1 MSSILPH
8 RRGGDAELKSE
19 EITIEELVDILS
31 SLENLAKGRY
41 YSINSEVDDDE
52 FLGGVKGDDGYDLQ
66 ELWT

>member
-1 MSSILPH
+1 MSSVLPH
-8 RRGGDAELKSE
+8 RRGGYAELKSE

-31 SLENLAKGRY
+31 SLEDLAKGRY